1 MRLYGLYP
9 DAPVFFNL
17 FPGIW
22 TGAHPPQENTIPHAF
37 QRSRKNVGQIYLF
50 FYSFF
55 GWPPLTSKFNPSI
68 NLFCNV
74 FNKPITPCQL
84 TPPRLPARLR
94 RSDGYLF
101 GQVNRFSYHLTFT
114 LWNSF
119 LHPLLVSS
127 LTLFLCQTQIYVTLV
142 QI

>member
-1 MRLYGLYP
+1 MAFILTPQCFSTSSLVFGPVLIHTRKILYP
-9 DAPVFFNL
+9 TPFK
-17 FPGIW
+17 G
-22 TGAHPPQENTIPHAF
+22 QEKMWDRFI
-37 QRSRKNVGQIYLF
+37 
-50 FYSFF
+50 YSFIPSLA
-55 GWPPLTSKFNPSI
+55 GRPLTSKFNPSI

-84 TPPRLPARLR
+84 TPPRL
-94 RSDGYLF
+94 YLF